1 MKKAFTLSE
10 VLICLG
16 IVGVVAA
23 LSIPSTMKNYQKR
36 MLTAQLQKT
45 YSKISSAAQTI
56 MEVEHVDNFY
66 DTTAISCVKGAG
78 GDCTAGIKNWFDK
91 YLLPVQT
98 NCGANG
104 TGECIAG
111 TAADSYKTFNGSN
124 AGTISQYCV
133 QTADGA
139 AICGL
144 HNPNNVCLS
153 MIVDVNSSA
162 GPNILGRD
170 VFSMD
175 MHKDGSISDY
185 QSGCAD
191 NNYGAAASLCTQGA
205 AADGIFSLAAGCLT
219 AIIEA
224 GWKMEY

>member
-23 LSIPSTMKNYQKR
+23 LSIPATMKNYQKR
-36 MLTAQLQKT
+36 LLTAQLQKT

-56 MEVEHVDNFY
+56 MEIEHVDNFY
-66 DTTAISCVKGAG
+66 DTTAISCTKDGGGNCDTGVK
-78 GDCTAGIKNWFDK
+78 DWFDK
-91 YLLPVQT
+91 YFLPVQT
-98 NCGANG
+98 NCGAGG

-111 TAADSYKTFNGSN
+111 TAADSYKTVDGNN
-124 AGTISQYCV
+124 AGTIAQYCI

-139 AICGL
+139 AICAF
-144 HNPNNVCLS
+144 HNPNNVCMSLV
-153 MIVDVNSSA
+153 VDVNGSA
-162 GPNILGRD
+162 APNIVGRD

-175 MHKDGSISDY
+175 MHRDGSISDY

-191 NNYGAAASLCTQGA
+191 NSYGAAASLCTQGA
-205 AADGIFSLAAGCLT
+205 ATDGVFSLAAGCLT
-219 AIIEA
+219 SVIES